1 MGNTSRDRIKKLI
14 WYVMALLVI
23 GLCTFAVIELSTLQ
37 PTLPVIILDLLS
49 VFALAT
55 TTTML
60 ILKIAYKKED
70 K

>member
-1 MGNTSRDRIKKLI
+1 MDDTSKARIKKLI

-23 GLCTFAVIELSTLQ
+23 GLCAFAIIELSTLQ

-60 ILKIAYKKED
+60 ILKIAYKRED